1 MEVNLKGAG
10 SAIFAAVLLLV
21 VGTLNII
28 YGIRAVDNASFFAND
43 TQYVFSSLHTWG
55 WISIILGAIQLTGGV
70 SLFGGGFY
78 GRIIGIVAATFGAVA
93 SLLNVGGA
101 HPWWSLGIFA
111 ICLIVLHGLI
121 TYGEPERVEVR

>member
-21 VGTLNII
+21 VGALNII

-55 WISIILGAIQLTGGV
+55 WVSIILGALQLTGGV
-70 SLFGGGFY
+70 SLFGGGLY
-78 GRIIGIVAATFGAVA
+78 GRIIGIVAATLGAVA
-93 SLLNVGGA
+93 SLLNIGGA
-101 HPWWSLGIFA
+101 HPWWSVGIFA
-111 ICLIVLHGLI
+111 ISLIGVDGRL
-121 TYGEPERVEVR
+121 TYGEREYAEC